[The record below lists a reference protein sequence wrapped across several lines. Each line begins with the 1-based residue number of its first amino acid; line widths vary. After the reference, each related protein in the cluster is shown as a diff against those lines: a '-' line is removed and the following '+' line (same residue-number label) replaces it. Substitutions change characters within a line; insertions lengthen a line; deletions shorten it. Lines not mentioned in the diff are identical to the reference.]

1 MIKKTRHLQ
10 KCLVF
15 FCLREIVEYGVKNN
29 KKIVEKADKH

>member
-15 FCLREIVEYGVKNN
+15 FCLKEIVEFGMKNG
-29 KKIVEKADKH
+29 KKIVGKADKY